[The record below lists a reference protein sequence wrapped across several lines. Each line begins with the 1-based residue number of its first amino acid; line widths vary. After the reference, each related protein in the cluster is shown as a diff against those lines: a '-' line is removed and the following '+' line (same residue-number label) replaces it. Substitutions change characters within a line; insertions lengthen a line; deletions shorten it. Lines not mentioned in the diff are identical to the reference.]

1 MLGRAHVDNDGV
13 EGQEDDQA
21 MRCEFAFPR
30 ADTRCLLLL
39 LVRWCSANKQTGRI
53 EHVAG
58 AAKMLLDAFFNQITC
73 NLQVAGIGPLETTD
87 TAVNGSRM
95 VLFAVHQ
102 GKVDLKD
109 ARVTG
114 GDDVRRNCGGFGDG
128 VQKRTLLELLLSAPC
143 MRIRLSDDFG
153 FLAQFAWILGPM
165 TEKTVFQVASQSGNE
180 EKPWWRRSSL
190 QFDHGLS
197 SWERAPFAFAYS
209 EASAARAKLLEVLSI
224 AVDDSR
230 IGRQPWKLG
239 ALLDPK
245 GNFVFWLLPQARG
258 GQTEKH

>member
-30 ADTRCLLLL
+30 ADTRRLLLW

-143 MRIRLSDDFG
+143 VRIRLSDDFG
-153 FLAQFAWILGPM
+153 FLGPVCM
-165 TEKTVFQVASQSGNE
+165 
-180 EKPWWRRSSL
+180 
-190 QFDHGLS
+190 D
-197 SWERAPFAFAYS
+197 
-209 EASAARAKLLEVLSI
+209 
-224 AVDDSR
+224 
-230 IGRQPWKLG
+230 IGSH
-239 ALLDPK
+239 D
-245 GNFVFWLLPQARG
+245 
-258 GQTEKH
+258 